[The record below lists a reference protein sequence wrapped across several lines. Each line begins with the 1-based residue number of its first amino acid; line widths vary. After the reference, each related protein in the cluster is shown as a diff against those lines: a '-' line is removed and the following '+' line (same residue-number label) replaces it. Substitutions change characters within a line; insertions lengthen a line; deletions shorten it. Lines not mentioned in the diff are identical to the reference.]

1 MISIRF
7 CYFIPTFMFFLHSVQ
22 MINIWDTKKF
32 NDLITTYDPW
42 IGGILLGN
50 NKSDESIFLYD
61 ESIFIFLD

>member
-1 MISIRF
+1 
-7 CYFIPTFMFFLHSVQ
+7 

-32 NDLITTYDPW
+32 LVTKFHDSITTYDPS

-50 NKSDESIFLYD
+50 NKKSDESIFLFD